1 MDKTKQ
7 IWNRLH
13 KEEKKLKEECVDI
26 LSKAYTMLGQ
36 KPDTQQ
42 VVVMASL
49 LFGDL
54 ITNFSRMTIDEVQF
68 AIEKGIREGN
78 DISCFINVRSWNVWL
93 RNHKKSEQLKRQ
105 QRQITDYQK
114 HEQNQIQISK
124 TIKKITHEKR

>member
-1 MDKTKQ
+1 MDKSKQ